1 MLPGRWEPEVAM
13 RMLVNG
19 KRKDV
24 PEGTSLSSYLEI
36 EGLDPQLV
44 SMELNG
50 RIVEREE
57 WPSTLLNEDDEL
69 EILFFM
75 GGGL

>member
-1 MLPGRWEPEVAM
+1 MLLGRWGPDVIM
-13 RMLVNG
+13 KIMVNG

-24 PEGTSLSSYLEI
+24 PEGTSLSAYLEI
-36 EGLDPQLV
+36 DGLDPQLV

-57 WPSTLLNEDDEL
+57 WPSTPLHDDDEL

>member
-1 MLPGRWEPEVAM
+1 MKI
-13 RMLVNG
+13 LVNG

-24 PEGTSLSSYLEI
+24 PEGTSLSAYLEI

-57 WPSTLLNEDDEL
+57 WASTGLNEDDEL

>member
-1 MLPGRWEPEVAM
+1 MKI
-13 RMLVNG
+13 LVNG

-24 PEGTSLSSYLEI
+24 PEGTSLSAYLEI
-36 EGLDPQLV
+36 DGLDPQLV

-57 WPSTLLNEDDEL
+57 WGSTVLHEDDEL

>member
-1 MLPGRWEPEVAM
+1 MKI
-13 RMLVNG
+13 LVNG

-24 PEGTSLSSYLEI
+24 PEGTSLSVYLEI
-36 EGLDPQLV
+36 DGLDPQLV

-57 WPSTLLNEDDEL
+57 WGSTVLHEDDEL

>member
-1 MLPGRWEPEVAM
+1 II
-13 RMLVNG
+13 VNG
-19 KRKDV
+19 KRRDV
-24 PEGTSLSSYLEI
+24 PEGTSLSTYLEI
-36 EGLDPQLV
+36 DGLDPQLV

-50 RIVEREE
+50 RIVERDE
-57 WPSTLLNEDDEL
+57 WPLTALHEDDEL

>member
-1 MLPGRWEPEVAM
+1 MLPGRWGPEAIM
-13 RMLVNG
+13 KILVNG

-24 PEGTSLSSYLEI
+24 PEGTSLSAYLEI
-36 EGLDPQLV
+36 DGLDPQLV

-57 WPSTLLNEDDEL
+57 WGSTVLREDDEL